1 MNYCSAI
8 MPPTKPA
15 ILTILT
21 LSHRL
26 RPSSQCSENSAML
39 EDLLLRPQLA
49 NFAIDMHTI
58 TATRRMAPGW
68 AWTSYRLIPISTNRG
83 LLQV

>member
-1 MNYCSAI
+1 MNSYSAI

-26 RPSSQCSENSAML
+26 RPSSQCYENSAML
-39 EDLLLRPQLA
+39 EDLLLRP
-49 NFAIDMHTI
+49 
-58 TATRRMAPGW
+58 
-68 AWTSYRLIPISTNRG
+68 
-83 LLQV
+83 

>member
-1 MNYCSAI
+1 MRVFFGNYAPIFIILIKGVVGLVKTMNSYSAI

-26 RPSSQCSENSAML
+26 RPSSQCYENSAML
-39 EDLLLRPQLA
+39 EDLLLRP
-49 NFAIDMHTI
+49 
-58 TATRRMAPGW
+58 
-68 AWTSYRLIPISTNRG
+68 
-83 LLQV
+83 